1 MLKTFKLK
9 KLEIADNNADIEQK
23 KITLL
28 DGLIIN
34 REDDNSQWIIEA
46 YIGKSHFTYFSNLH
60 EKKDEIMV
68 HATITKESNEP
79 ATFIAKVLGVNE
91 IGDDMNV
98 LFIGNIIDRRKNIVE
113 TLLTD
118 LINQGFQGRELLE
131 KFKELA

>member
-1 MLKTFKLK
+1 MKTFKLK
-9 KLEIADNNADIEQK
+9 KLEIVDNNADIEQN

-28 DGLIIN
+28 DGLIID

-46 YIGKSHFTYFSNLH
+46 YIEKSHFAYFNNLY
-60 EKKDEIMV
+60 EKKDEIMI

-79 ATFIAKVLGVNE
+79 ATFFATVLGVNE

-98 LFIGNIIDRRKNIVE
+98 LFIGKIIDRRKNIVE

-118 LINQGFQGRELLE
+118 LINQGFQGKELLE